1 MRKVNT
7 RKWIKLAVMVAV
19 FAALLVL
26 PQPVQYYTAYGQGYG
41 YDTGAGVPS
50 EPVAED
56 VSDIVNSDGEFTSS
70 ATITSADGT
79 ATLEIPRGTIGL
91 DADGDPLSIIAVTNV
106 SPPDDPPS
114 GSTTLGI
121 TFDCEPSGAT
131 FDPPAELTF
140 EYNPNWLPP
149 GATPDNL
156 TIAYYDEDTGQWV
169 ELGAEDI
176 VIDPETNTIRARV
189 SHFTVFSVL
198 VRTNPAAFEVGTLVF
213 PSTAVGVAEKATI
226 SAMVTN
232 TGDLTG
238 STTVTLKINGV
249 AVANKTVKLNGGE
262 LQKVSFTTVQGAP
275 GDYKVEIDGLSGM
288 FTVKAA
294 TLIPVVISS
303 TVPSITVPSA
313 TPAPTAP
320 AVPAAP
326 APVPA
331 PTPWT
336 AIIISLVVAVI
347 VAGILVWNYGF
358 RTY

>member
-1 MRKVNT
+1 MRKINT
-7 RKWIKLAVMVAV
+7 KKWIKLAVMVAV

-26 PQPVQYYTAYGQGYG
+26 PQPIQHYTAYGQGYG
-41 YDTGAGVPS
+41 YDSGGGGGGA
-50 EPVAED
+50 PVEED
-56 VSDIVNSDGEFTSS
+56 LTDVVNSYGVFTDSATVTSS
-70 ATITSADGT
+70 DGG
-79 ATLEIPRGTIGL
+79 ATLVVPEGTIGL
-91 DADGDPLSIIAVTNV
+91 DADGFPLSSITITPV
-106 SPPDDPPS
+106 SPPDGPPPDM
-114 GSTTLGI
+114 GTLGI
-121 TFDCEPSGAT
+121 TFDIQPSGAT

-198 VRTNPAAFEVGTLVF
+198 VRTNPAAFEVSTLVF

-303 TVPSITVPSA
+303 TVPSITVPSV

-358 RTY
+358 RRE

>member
-1 MRKVNT
+1 MFMMRKVNT
-7 RKWIKLAVMVAV
+7 KKWIKLAVMAAV
-19 FAALLVL
+19 FTALLVL

-41 YDTGAGVPS
+41 GGGGVAP

-56 VSDIVNSDGEFTSS
+56 VSDIVNSDGEFTET
-70 ATITSADGT
+70 ATIPSADGR
-79 ATLEIPRGTIGL
+79 ATLVIPEGTTGL
-91 DADGDPLSIIAVTNV
+91 DAEGDPLSTVTITNV

-114 GSTTLGI
+114 GSSILGI

-176 VIDPETNTIRARV
+176 VIDPETNTITARV

-198 VRTNPAAFEVGTLVF
+198 VRINPAAFEVSGLIF
-213 PSTAVGVAEKATI
+213 PTIGVGIAEQATI

-249 AVANKTVKLNGGE
+249 AAASKTVKLNGGE
-262 LQKVSFTTVQGAP
+262 NRKVSFTTVHGAP
-275 GDYKVEIDGLSGM
+275 RDYKV
-288 FTVKAA
+288 
-294 TLIPVVISS
+294 
-303 TVPSITVPSA
+303 
-313 TPAPTAP
+313 
-320 AVPAAP
+320 
-326 APVPA
+326 
-331 PTPWT
+331 
-336 AIIISLVVAVI
+336 
-347 VAGILVWNYGF
+347 
-358 RTY
+358 